1 MGGPRQH
8 CWVAV
13 SLTSGAHQATGE
25 GERCGA
31 LIGGISLSAGVG
43 GDEAA
48 ACAGRM
54 WAHVSRPEKEKVCR
68 AQMSSRS
75 SDLFKSVL
83 NKFKLI

>member
-1 MGGPRQH
+1 M
-8 CWVAV
+8 
-13 SLTSGAHQATGE
+13 SGAHQATGE

-31 LIGGISLSAGVG
+31 LTGGIGLSAGVG
-43 GDEAA
+43 DDEAA
-48 ACAGRM
+48 ACAVRV
-54 WAHVSRPEKEKVCR
+54 WAHVSRHEKEKVGR